1 MNQKLKKNK
10 FIENVDMKYNKQ
22 PFYDIDNA
30 NSGSNINDILKD
42 TFNSKNKSSLELKD
56 RLDPFDYEIN
66 YFNKI
71 KKDLKG
77 QEFIYYSPYD
87 QGPGRGFG
95 NLNINNNIRNSESS
109 RKTNEDFK
117 LFRESEIVDRFD
129 FLDNRFVNVK
139 NIVFPYARTGVQ
151 SRKTSDDDK
160 EIDFSSEITDYN
172 FNKPKIEQL
181 IKNKN
186 TNDNLPNDKIVTEI
200 QKKNNIQ
207 KTNQQKY
214 ISNLEYTQRIIDELK
229 IIYKN
234 NLTKFII
241 SEVLNSN
248 IDPKDITIN
257 NMYNLSSLKN
267 NFPINSTQSL
277 NDSDQIDQFSNTLD
291 QNIVNPITS
300 PSQSGQN
307 IVSPIVNPVQSDQ
320 YINSPS
326 QSNQYINKPIQ
337 SNQYINSPTQ
347 SNQYSSNSNQS
358 NQYSSNQNQ
367 YSSNQN
373 QYSSNP
379 NQYSSNPNQNQYSSN
394 PNQYSSN
401 PNQYSSNPNQYSSNQ
416 NQYSSN
422 QNQYSSNQNQYSSN
436 PNQYSSNSN
445 PNQYSSN

>member
-139 NIVFPYARTGVQ
+139 NIVFPYARTGIQ

-186 TNDNLPNDKIVTEI
+186 TNNNLPNDKIIMEI

-267 NFPINSTQSL
+267 NFPINSTQSV
-277 NDSDQIDQFSNTLD
+277 F
-291 QNIVNPITS
+291 
-300 PSQSGQN
+300 
-307 IVSPIVNPVQSDQ
+307 
-320 YINSPS
+320 
-326 QSNQYINKPIQ
+326 K
-337 SNQYINSPTQ
+337 
-347 SNQYSSNSNQS
+347 
-358 NQYSSNQNQ
+358 
-367 YSSNQN
+367 
-373 QYSSNP
+373 
-379 NQYSSNPNQNQYSSN
+379 
-394 PNQYSSN
+394 
-401 PNQYSSNPNQYSSNQ
+401 
-416 NQYSSN
+416 
-422 QNQYSSNQNQYSSN
+422 
-436 PNQYSSNSN
+436 
-445 PNQYSSN
+445 